1 MPTWEDYALMMF
13 YTCSTV
19 GGTRYLKEWMQ
30 AIKKLNPHKIVIA
43 RDVSRSEPI
52 GVNVEVLEYDTRTP
66 WQSYESRHTRWE
78 SDVSILEGMKILV
91 KHFLA
96 CNLTHF
102 IHVDSDVILS
112 DMAVYQI
119 RQKKWDYLQIGVPT
133 IPRELSPTEDW
144 RKHIGTFFESTNF
157 GLSRRLAEKIVD
169 QLAEKIVNPYPV
181 DINIHKIIKENYST
195 LQNPVHHNI
204 CNAKILHYIKGER
217 VMG

>member
-1 MPTWEDYALMMF
+1 MMF
-13 YTCSTV
+13 YTCTTV
-19 GGTRYLKEWMQ
+19 GGTRYLKEWVQ

-52 GVNVEVLEYDTRTP
+52 DVNVEVVEYDTRTP

-78 SDVSILEGMKILV
+78 SDVSILEGIKILV

-96 CNLTHF
+96 YNLTHF

-112 DMAVYQI
+112 DIAVYQI
-119 RQKKWDYLQIGVPT
+119 GQKEWDYLQIGVPV
-133 IPRELSPTEDW
+133 IPRELPPAEDW

-157 GLSRRLAEKIVD
+157 GLSRRLAEKIVH

-181 DINIHKIIKENYST
+181 DLNIHKIIKENYRT
-195 LQNPVHHNI
+195 LQNPVHHSI
-204 CNAKILHYIKGER
+204 YNAKIVHYIKGER
-217 VMG
+217 VIR